1 LADIDESTAGEAG
14 GITRIELDYPV
25 FPRPRSLTSGPGGER
40 LLARLA
46 GSVPAAR
53 EILRGIAGLR
63 SPLAAIPAR
72 PRPGGG
78 AEPHWLNDWFPPV
91 DAAVLYGLIA
101 LRNPRWYVEVGSGH
115 STTFARR
122 AIRDHGLRTRILSI
136 DPCPR
141 AEVDAL
147 CDEVLR
153 QRLEEV
159 DLGSIRPLTD
169 EDLVFV
175 DSSHR
180 ALQNSDVTVFFLEV
194 LPALPPGLVLGL
206 HDIFLPQDYPPHW
219 RERLYSEQYLLA
231 SYLAGGANGDEILAP
246 LNYLHALTQELAV
259 LTPLFDQLGLSVEQ
273 RFGSSFWLRKRAR

>member
-1 LADIDESTAGEAG
+1 LADLDERAAGDAA
-14 GITRIELDYPV
+14 GITRLEFDYPI
-25 FPRPRSLTSGPGGER
+25 FPRPRSLTSGPGGEC

-53 EILRGIAGLR
+53 ELLGGIAGLR
-63 SPLAAIPAR
+63 SSLGAIR
-72 PRPGGG
+72 VEPGESDD
-78 AEPHWLNDWFPPV
+78 AEPCWLNDWFPPV
-91 DAAVLYGLIA
+91 DAALLYGLLA
-101 LRNPRWYVEVGSGH
+101 LCNPRWYVEVGSGH
-115 STTFARR
+115 STRFARR

-141 AEVDAL
+141 AEVDEL

-153 QRLEEV
+153 QRLEEL
-159 DLGSIRPLTD
+159 DLGKIRPLAR

-180 ALQNSDVTVFFLEV
+180 AFQNSDVTVFFLEV
-194 LPALPPGLVLGL
+194 LPALPPGLVFGL

-231 SYLAGGANGDEILAP
+231 CYLSGGASGDEVLAP
-246 LNYLHALTQELAV
+246 LNYLHSATNELAA
-259 LTPLFDQLGLSVEQ
+259 LTPLFDELGLPVER
-273 RFGSSFWLRKRAR
+273 RFGSSFWMKRPAR